1 MSVFVAD
8 MLCHFIHCCLCVG
21 VCVRGRWTAFV
32 TLKTSRSG
40 SVRAREITVV
50 YVRRLRSAPGVLSE
64 QCLHMSVLSL
74 QNNSSL
80 TNTWN
85 LKTVN
90 KSFRVTFSSPA
101 TGDGIIVSCDLRS
114 SALERHYLTIYLVL
128 DTSLSLFLSS
138 LSLQNITPSCH
149 VISRELY
156 VLCLLQLVST
166 GHVSNE
172 QASWWQTII
181 IGRDYNHNY
190 NYTATIPHSTM
201 IEKQG
206 NSITHQSQHIHH
218 VPCNGLTAV
227 DVYCTRVL
235 SEIDTC
241 THRE

>member
-1 MSVFVAD
+1 MCVCVCFWPLSYVSFY
-8 MLCHFIHCCLCVG
+8 CCLCVG
-21 VCVRGRWTAFV
+21 VCVRGRWTVFV

-50 YVRRLRSAPGVLSE
+50 YVRKLRSAPGMLSE

-85 LKTVN
+85 LQTVN
-90 KSFRVTFSSPA
+90 KSFRVTFSSPG

-156 VLCLLQLVST
+156 VLCRLQLVST

-172 QASWWQTII
+172 QASWWQAII

-190 NYTATIPHSTM
+190 NYTATISHSTM
-201 IEKQG
+201 IEKTRQQHHS
-206 NSITHQSQHIHH
+206 SITTYSSCTLQWSYSSRCVLYTCIKW
-218 VPCNGLTAV
+218 
-227 DVYCTRVL
+227 DRYVYT
-235 SEIDTC
+235 
-241 THRE
+241 